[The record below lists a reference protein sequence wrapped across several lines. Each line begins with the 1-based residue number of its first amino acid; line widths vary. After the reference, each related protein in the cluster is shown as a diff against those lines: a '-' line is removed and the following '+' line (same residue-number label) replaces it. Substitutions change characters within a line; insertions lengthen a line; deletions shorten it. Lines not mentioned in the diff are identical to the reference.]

1 MTRPATEQQLRNR
14 AEQARLYGAPLG
26 DLLSEAG
33 GVLGLSQARIAR
45 LLGISAPM
53 VSQLASGHRVKIGN
67 PTAVVRL
74 QLLVAGARD
83 VAAGRED
90 PAAVIARLEDEK
102 ADQILTRSSQVS
114 PRRGAADV
122 QHLFRA
128 VASAEEVLAAAA
140 LLETEHPALA
150 ELLRVYGAGRNDEAL
165 AHFER
170 TVSGAR
176 P

>member
-1 MTRPATEQQLRNR
+1 MNRPASEQQIRNR

-26 DLLSEAG
+26 DLVAEVGRTLDLSP
-33 GVLGLSQARIAR
+33 ARIAR

-53 VSQLASGHRVKIGN
+53 VSQLASGHRLKIGN

-74 QLLVAGARD
+74 QMLVAGARD
-83 VAAGRED
+83 VAEGRED
-90 PAAVIARLEDEK
+90 PAAVVARLEDEK
-102 ADQILTRSSQVS
+102 ADQVLTRSSQVS

-140 LLETEHPALA
+140 LLEPEHPALA

-170 TVSGAR
+170 TVAGTR
-176 P
+176 R

>member
-1 MTRPATEQQLRNR
+1 MNRPASEQQIRNR

-26 DLLSEAG
+26 DLVAEVG
-33 GVLGLSQARIAR
+33 RVLDLSQARIAR

-53 VSQLASGHRVKIGN
+53 VSQLASGHRLKIGN

-74 QLLVAGARD
+74 QMLVAGARD
-83 VAAGRED
+83 VAEGRED
-90 PAAVIARLEDEK
+90 PAAVVARLEDEK

-128 VASAEEVLAAAA
+128 VASAEEVLTAAA
-140 LLETEHPALA
+140 LLEPEHPALA

-170 TVSGAR
+170 TVTGAR
-176 P
+176 R

>member
-1 MTRPATEQQLRNR
+1 MARPPSEQQLRNR

-26 DLLSEAG
+26 DLVAEAG
-33 GVLGLSQARIAR
+33 HVLDLSQARIAR

-67 PTAVVRL
+67 PGAVVRL
-74 QLLVAGARD
+74 QHLVAGARD
-83 VAAGRED
+83 VAEGRED
-90 PAAVIARLEDEK
+90 AGAVVARLEDEK

-114 PRRGAADV
+114 LRRGAADV

-128 VASAEEVLAAAA
+128 VASAEEVLSAAAV
-140 LLETEHPALA
+140 LEPEHPALA

-170 TVSGAR
+170 ALSGVR

>member
-1 MTRPATEQQLRNR
+1 MTRPASEQQIRNR

-26 DLLSEAG
+26 DLVAEVGRALD
-33 GVLGLSQARIAR
+33 LSQAGIAR

-53 VSQLASGHRVKIGN
+53 VSQLASGHRLKIGN

-74 QLLVAGARD
+74 QMLVAGARD
-83 VAAGRED
+83 VAEGRED
-90 PAAVIARLEDEK
+90 PAAVLARLEGEK

-140 LLETEHPALA
+140 LLEPEHPALA

-170 TVSGAR
+170 TVTGTR
-176 P
+176 R